1 LVWLGISDKAD
12 GTYFKGIWDEGL
24 FNIRHIGKEIVEL
37 ASNGVESNSWDFRNQ
52 SLEALETLSKT
63 GHLDPELVS
72 FYLKILEKKYFN
84 GKEAIFRGICNLVSQ
99 LKGEERKTGT
109 NTYRKLLYKEIEDLI
124 DSFDTISKSH
134 SKDFVSKFISAEEEN
149 LKCEELESLNS
160 KLQKWVS

>member
-1 LVWLGISDKAD
+1 MGILVKKLLNWHQMVLSQTA
-12 GTYFKGIWDEGL
+12 
-24 FNIRHIGKEIVEL
+24 
-37 ASNGVESNSWDFRNQ
+37 DFRNQ

-63 GHLDPELVS
+63 GHLDPGLVS

-99 LKGEERKTGT
+99 LKGEERKAEILKILLEETKTGT

-134 SKDFVSKFISAEEEN
+134 SKDFVSKFISAEKEN

-160 KLQKWVS
+160 KLQKWVT

>member
-1 LVWLGISDKAD
+1 MVWLGISDQAD

-52 SLEALETLSKT
+52 SLEALESLSKT
-63 GHLDPELVS
+63 GHLDPELVT

-84 GKEAIFRGICNLVSQ
+84 GKEAVFRGICNLASQ
-99 LKGEERKTGT
+99 LKSEERKSEILKILLEETKTGT

-124 DSFDTISKSH
+124 DSFDAASKSH
-134 SKDFVSKFISAEEEN
+134 SKGKTFR
-149 LKCEELESLNS
+149 L
-160 KLQKWVS
+160 